1 MRDSAEPAGACIQ
14 PQRSPRP
21 LLLGAR
27 VSPLHI
33 GVLSLAILG
42 LDFVTGPYIQ
52 VAILFVVPVALA
64 TWSGG
69 LGRGT
74 VVAVALPLVR
84 LPFFFVWEV
93 SSSWALEAADTAVD
107 VVVLLAMVWV
117 IQYIARQQREIQVLE
132 GLLPIYRAL
141 HQRPLS
147 RQIHPHL
154 LPGLRATALRQTRRI
169 GAMGYELCAMSYSS
183 TRSTPMTAMSYAGH
197 RRSPWPIA
205 NSQ

>member
-69 LGRGT
+69 LVRGT

-154 LPGLRATALRQTRRI
+154 LPGLRATALRRTRRI
-169 GAMGYELCAMSYSS
+169 GAM
-183 TRSTPMTAMSYAGH
+183 AMSYAL
-197 RRSPWPIA
+197 
-205 NSQ
+205 